1 MKQKVIENGMWKITV
16 QEDRGYVQYTQSH
29 RDVVDSKVVT
39 SFCVKPDDLNDL
51 AEALKLIDA
60 I

>member
-1 MKQKVIENGMWKITV
+1 MKQKVVEKGMFKITA
-16 QEDRGYVQYTQSH
+16 QEDRVYVQYTQSH

-39 SFCVKPDDLNDL
+39 SFCIKPDDLKNL
-51 AEALKLIDA
+51 AEAVKLIDA